1 MRDLQG
7 IVSGGHE
14 ASFDHFSRIV
24 RRVLK
29 VPVSVVSVVEPRRQV
44 FVGASGLS
52 EPYAT
57 TRETPLSHS
66 FCKHVVWGNRPM
78 VVTDARTDDRVI
90 DNPAISELDVISYAG
105 WPIASGT
112 GRAIG
117 SLCAID
123 SRPRTWSE
131 EDLGVLSDLAQACS
145 AEFQRAEDEAV
156 VTENLSRAI
165 FDSVNVA
172 MAFYD
177 NDDRLLLANELA
189 WQAAEA
195 IGFRLDAAPFSG
207 SEVREA
213 DNETPVPPENQLVP
227 RALRT
232 EAVRSPMH
240 WIGPRG
246 QEIAMTGFSKA
257 VLQPDGSRW
266 GTLVA
271 AHDVTHLARAL
282 QVKDDF
288 IATVSHEL
296 RTPLTSIVGY
306 LELIQD
312 ELAPEPGLVA
322 DALRIMDRNARNL
335 QRRIA
340 ELVNTADRR
349 GALELRPS
357 DVTDL
362 VRGVTTTFAEQ
373 AKASGITLSMEA
385 GEPHFAH
392 VDPVRL
398 EQAVENLVSNALKY
412 NVPDG
417 QVRCWVRSTSDEVHF
432 GVEDTGI
439 GMRADELAHACE
451 LFWRSSAVQ
460 GSAIQGLGL
469 GLTFAKDTIEA
480 HGGTIHITSRRGAG
494 TTVTATVPRQPPRAR
509 PAS

>member
-1 MRDLQG
+1 
-7 IVSGGHE
+7 
-14 ASFDHFSRIV
+14 
-24 RRVLK
+24 
-29 VPVSVVSVVEPRRQV
+29 
-44 FVGASGLS
+44 
-52 EPYAT
+52 
-57 TRETPLSHS
+57 
-66 FCKHVVWGNRPM
+66 
-78 VVTDARTDDRVI
+78 
-90 DNPAISELDVISYAG
+90 
-105 WPIASGT
+105 
-112 GRAIG
+112 
-117 SLCAID
+117 
-123 SRPRTWSE
+123 
-131 EDLGVLSDLAQACS
+131 
-145 AEFQRAEDEAV
+145 
-156 VTENLSRAI
+156 
-165 FDSVNVA
+165 
-172 MAFYD
+172 
-177 NDDRLLLANELA
+177 
-189 WQAAEA
+189 
-195 IGFRLDAAPFSG
+195 
-207 SEVREA
+207 
-213 DNETPVPPENQLVP
+213 
-227 RALRT
+227 
-232 EAVRSPMH
+232 
-240 WIGPRG
+240 
-246 QEIAMTGFSKA
+246 MTGFSKA